1 MYHKWRSYDAWF
13 LRYKAQQSF
22 LSFWA
27 IFCPF
32 NPPNKPEIEILK
44 KWKKHLEISSFYTSV
59 PKIIIICYT
68 VPEIWCV
75 TDVIIIFSFWAIFCP
90 FTPTPPL
97 TVRKIKLLKKWKKL
111 PEISSF
117 YKCVPKTMITW
128 YTVPEIWCATEGRTD
143 EWIERRKKW
152 HIGGCST

>member
-1 MYHKWRSYDAWF
+1 MLYCSWDMAYDRCNYCFSFEAFF
-13 LRYKAQQSF
+13 L
-22 LSFWA
+22 
-27 IFCPF
+27 PF
-32 NPPNKPEIEILK
+32 YLPLTAK
-44 KWKKHLEISSFYTSV
+44 KWKLQKRKKHLEISSFYTSV

-128 YTVPEIWCATEGRTD
+128 YTVPEVWCATEGRTD